1 MKKPTKTGRYQTP
14 TAEFRINFLMSAHPQ
29 VARSKVVLET
39 AIHPFNPSSHFIA
52 LIRRMDKTGT
62 VGRFAFFCKR
72 FFQVL
77 VSSWIRVNNAD
88 MAILF

>member
-1 MKKPTKTGRYQTP
+1 
-14 TAEFRINFLMSAHPQ
+14 MSAHPQ

-39 AIHPFNPSSHFIA
+39 AIHPFNHSSHFIA

-72 FFQVL
+72 VFQVI
-77 VSSWIRVNNAD
+77 VSSWVRVNNAD
-88 MAILF
+88 MAILFSSVRELCA